1 MKGSVWL
8 LWLAVV
14 VASLFQIQR
23 SAVVTD
29 VSSFL
34 PGPANPTQRLM
45 LNQLRD
51 GVSTR
56 IVLLGLSLDR
66 VPASSKPN
74 SAQTAALIAA
84 SRALRDTL
92 ATDRAFAW
100 VSNGDLE
107 TLVAER
113 ERVFGAR
120 YLLSPAIN
128 PQLFSPAGLRAAL
141 DRLEQELTSARG
153 AAVRPIAAADP
164 TLEALQLLERT
175 SRQLAPQGGGGVWL
189 GADGRV
195 ALLLMETTARGN
207 DIAAMGATIRSARR
221 SAEEVLKQW
230 PAGEVVPVVEFA
242 GSGWNIVSVA

>member
-74 SAQTAALIAA
+74 SAQTAALIVA

-92 ATDRAFAW
+92 AADRAFAW
-100 VSNGDLE
+100 
-107 TLVAER
+107 
-113 ERVFGAR
+113 
-120 YLLSPAIN
+120 LS
-128 PQLFSPAGLRAAL
+128 R
-141 DRLEQELTSARG
+141 
-153 AAVRPIAAADP
+153 
-164 TLEALQLLERT
+164 
-175 SRQLAPQGGGGVWL
+175 
-189 GADGRV
+189 
-195 ALLLMETTARGN
+195 
-207 DIAAMGATIRSARR
+207 
-221 SAEEVLKQW
+221 
-230 PAGEVVPVVEFA
+230 
-242 GSGWNIVSVA
+242 